1 MIYNKSAPCVQHK
14 IAKNPSHLLETTGR
28 CGSDGRCWSCPH
40 GQEQLDNARR
50 CVTLTVGC
58 MPAVKN
64 YTVDRV
70 TEEISDFLASNEYR
84 DRLRKSA
91 GP

>member
-1 MIYNKSAPCVQHK
+1 MIYNKSAPCVQRE

-28 CGSDGRCWSCPH
+28 CGRDGRCWSCPH

-64 YTVDRV
+64 
-70 TEEISDFLASNEYR
+70 
-84 DRLRKSA
+84 
-91 GP
+91 